1 MPGSSKAVD
10 YYGNEIIFEEDG
22 HKYWSPNH
30 EDVKYVSAT
39 TFVHSFAKPFDS
51 MGMAEKVAKKRG
63 ITAAE
68 VIKEWDFVRD
78 SACKF
83 GTRVHE
89 TCEDVLKS
97 ATSFRNQP
105 RDEKELRVM
114 EQGKAMASKI
124 LKTYEIV
131 AVEQILFDITLGI
144 SGTADL
150 IVKSPKTN
158 SLVILDW
165 KTNASIDKTNKY
177 GDTMLKCVAHL
188 SDCNFNHYSLQ
199 LSLYEYI
206 LKKRRFFSNYSYDG
220 IQRAIIHLTEDNAE
234 IMLTPDY
241 GKEIRD
247 MVICKLSHEI

>member
-10 YYGNEIIFEEDG
+10 YFGNEIIFEEDG

-51 MGMAEKVAKKRG
+51 VGMAEKVAKKRG
-63 ITAAE
+63 IAAAE
-68 VIKEWDFVRD
+68 VIKEWDDKREA
-78 SACKF
+78 SCEF

-97 ATSFRNQP
+97 ASVFRNQP
-105 RDEKELRVM
+105 RNDKEFRVM

-124 LKTYEIV
+124 LRSYEIV

-144 SGTADL
+144 AGTADL
-150 IVKSPKTN
+150 IVLSPKTK
-158 SLVILDW
+158 SIVILDW
-165 KTNASIDKTNKY
+165 KTNASIDKESKY
-177 GDTMLKCVAHL
+177 GDRMLKCVSHL
-188 SDCNFNHYSLQ
+188 SDCNFNHYALQ

-206 LKKRRFFSNYSYDG
+206 LRKRRFFANLSYDR
-220 IQRAIIHLTEDNAE
+220 IQRAIIHLTETESE

-241 GKEIRD
+241 GLEIRD
-247 MVICKLSHEI
+247 MVIEKLTNGN